1 MGVADVQTIDPK
13 KARRLIGRSEAQAI
27 DLRGDDAWRESHVPG
42 AIHSPPDE
50 LDAHADEL
58 EGGTP
63 VVLVADDDD
72 VAREAAEALQSRD
85 LEVALLDGGMKA
97 WLGEG
102 FQAEPSDD
110 PDEDAPI
117 EPDAAR

>member
-1 MGVADVQTIDPK
+1 MADLQKIDPK
-13 KARRLIGRSEAQAI
+13 EARRLIGRGDAQAV
-27 DLRGDDAWRESHVPG
+27 DLRDDDAWRESHVAG
-42 AIHSPPDE
+42 AIHSPPGE
-50 LDAHADEL
+50 LDSDAGEL
-58 EGGTP
+58 EGGTQ

-72 VAREAAEALQSRD
+72 VAREAAEALQGRD